1 VAEDVYIKFGHYE
14 IDSARMQ
21 EYVRQQEM
29 NQAEVKRIVKA
40 RLMHLDWMH
49 RHFAYEVLEPPE
61 GME

>member
-1 VAEDVYIKFGHYE
+1 VAESVYIKFGHYE
-14 IDSARMQ
+14 IDAARMQ
-21 EYVRQQEM
+21 DYVRQQEM
-29 NQAEVKRIVKA
+29 NKAEVERIVKA